1 MVVVS
6 IKESEIGIL
15 GHTHEPRMIDVQIDR
30 HVFRLT
36 VVEARKLR
44 DKLNLVLLEHEPPS
58 LPPTDYLKR
67 ANYRVERSPL
77 WWENPVVCE
86 FPEGEEHG

>member
-1 MVVVS
+1 MS
-6 IKESEIGIL
+6 IKESELGII

-44 DKLNLVLLEHEPPS
+44 DKLNLALLEHEPAT
-58 LPPTDYLKR
+58 LPPAGYYKR
-67 ANYRVERSPL
+67 ADYMTERSPL

-86 FPEGEEHG
+86 FPEGDEHG